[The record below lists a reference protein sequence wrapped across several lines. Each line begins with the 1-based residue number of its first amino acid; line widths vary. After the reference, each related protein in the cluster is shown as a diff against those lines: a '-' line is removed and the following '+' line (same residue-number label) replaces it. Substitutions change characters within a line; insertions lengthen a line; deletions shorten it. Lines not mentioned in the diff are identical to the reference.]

1 MLCLNC
7 RPRAWFSNTRAMIAS
22 LCVAVLL
29 ATGCH
34 HAPTINTNVTA
45 DGHMI
50 TEAPTPGNSGP
61 LHEFT
66 VPHRDGEAGGPA
78 VAVIDV
84 DGILLNMDFTGPASA
99 GENPV
104 SLFRERLDE
113 AAADPCTRAVVL
125 RINSPG
131 GGVNASDMMYHELML
146 FKARTQLPI
155 VVSLLDTATGGA
167 YYLALGG
174 DQIIAHPMCV
184 TGGIGVIL
192 NLYNISDFL
201 TKQDVASV
209 PIKSGE
215 HIDIGTSLHAATP
228 EQRMQLETMANEFHD
243 RFRQLVLKTRPLIQP
258 SQENVFDGRI
268 FTGTQ
273 ALQLRLV
280 DSVGYLDDA
289 VGAARGLAGLSNS
302 RVVMYHRCNDRAR
315 TQFSITPNTPM
326 QGEVAPL
333 NFPGLSRS
341 RMPTFLYLWQ
351 PEPMM
356 EKLGGK

>member
-7 RPRAWFSNTRAMIAS
+7 RPRAWLSDTRAMIAC
-22 LCVAVLL
+22 LCTALL
-29 ATGCH
+29 FATGCH

-50 TEAPTPGNSGP
+50 TETPTPGNSGP

-66 VPHRDGEAGGPA
+66 VPHRDTEAGGPA

-84 DGILLNMDFTGPASA
+84 DGILLNMDFSGPASA

-113 AAADPCTRAVVL
+113 AAADPCTKAVVL

-201 TKQDVASV
+201 TKQDIASV

-228 EQRMQLETMANEFHD
+228 EQRIQLETMANEFHD
-243 RFRQLVLKTRPLIQP
+243 RFRQLVLKTRPLIQS

-289 VGAARGLAGLSNS
+289 VAAARGLSGLSNS

-326 QGEVAPL
+326 QGEIAPL